1 MGIRPPA
8 SYEELAGMDPI
19 PMLRE
24 ALGPEAFD
32 DAISAGRRL
41 SLEEA
46 IDLTEEASAALP

>member
-1 MGIRPPA
+1 
-8 SYEELAGMDPI
+8 MDPI

-32 DAISAGRRL
+32 EAVAAGRRL

-46 IDLTEEASAALP
+46 IDLTEQVAATLS